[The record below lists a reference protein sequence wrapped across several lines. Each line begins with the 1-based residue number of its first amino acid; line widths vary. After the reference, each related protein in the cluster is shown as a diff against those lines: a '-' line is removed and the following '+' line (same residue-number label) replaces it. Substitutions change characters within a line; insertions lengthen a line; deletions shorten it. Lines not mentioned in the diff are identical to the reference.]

1 MDQTQW
7 TDGTDASLTLIQSDQ
22 QYSHVDTGQTVYNM
36 GGVDLS
42 GAVTG
47 GFVVQLPDGT
57 TTFVSADSVISTTTE
72 SDQTTT
78 QISIPETKPQTQR
91 RQQGGRQSHISQING
106 GNRQSRG
113 MDTGAVSLLTGQQEH
128 VQQTS
133 LLNPRKQ
140 DSAKPTRTQQS
151 SKSAGGA
158 KQQHQVSLLQPNW
171 QHLQEQSVD
180 TTQLSEGALQS
191 LLAESLPDVKPG
203 EKVYVKIDG
212 NIFEILTE
220 DSGAEGS
227 QNLSLQSTDVASMQ
241 AESAGI
247 GLAELATLS
256 AEQPTLELTD
266 YQSRVVDGSQAI
278 VHQEQSVEFDQAMG
292 RSQLQGNEQ
301 HYIELVQQGQ
311 ENTVTTDHDG
321 MQVYLVNS
329 VGEQGSQSMVVP
341 PSGIDAKQSVQDILF
356 QTEAQLQEMAAKGFD
371 MSNYQIVLQDDGQQN
386 GTVYLAAPSSVSS
399 GNFGHD
405 LQQQLVS
412 VVNSSGEI
420 VSYTM
425 SQAGGGDMMQS
436 YAYVNS
442 AGTGVGQNNVLT
454 ILADPS
460 TLQQHEAGDG
470 QQKSSWSMASEE
482 FDDGEF
488 DSFKMDTESI
498 ADNNLIAT
506 HVSSES
512 LPIDRCLQA
521 YYDFVSGTKPET
533 LSSVANST
541 VSKRPQMPTYV
552 PEFCRRTVKDNTL
565 TPAKSSSQMMTVVY
579 TNESGPVIQKFN
591 SRSLL
596 KPGITLAKHMKM
608 SLPAD
613 TLSPALSEVEH
624 STASAKLAAEREGKI
639 IKRKRRGSDEDS
651 YDDSDGNEQT
661 AESVPP
667 LKRREG
673 QKSVVAMDVQFS
685 PTPSK
690 GRGRPR
696 GSGRGGRH
704 VVRSETHRSLESKS
718 TSSSFRPIDL
728 NEPHNYQ
735 RGDFVIERKDRYNYE
750 SFPVWKIEAGKL
762 LQKYEPV
769 VNDTAVL
776 HKSVSIYS
784 SWSGDVRT
792 NFKAVLV
799 ELITTTG
806 RKCEIVKVLDSFL
819 PKPPDDSLEQDSL
832 MELFNLY
839 VQVLLSQA
847 IDPTFFATIEQG
859 QESYYLGPLEQI
871 DNLLIEAEQAI
882 LSLISWNEKFKL
894 AMDQRP
900 FYKVTEP
907 HNEMQLSQG
916 CCEATTDASIVAIKN
931 VKFFGPLYDR
941 KSLEVT
947 SEGKTLTSQEFA
959 ISQVAAKHLVT
970 YHGLHHF
977 KFLLFKKCQ
986 EEVQFIKYTERGK
999 AENEILE
1006 DCMKNRVFV
1015 QQGLRE
1021 LKTLL
1026 ENCSIVITV
1035 VTKPDDAPE

>member
-1 MDQTQW
+1 MCLCVKSVCSDACAQEYISAYIQAYMNVSAW
-7 TDGTDASLTLIQSDQ
+7 QLGINNSYCLSFFPTDATDASLTLIQSDQ
-22 QYSHVDTGQTVYNM
+22 QYSSVDTGQTVYNM
-36 GGVDLS
+36 GVHDLS

-72 SDQTTT
+72 SDQTST
-78 QISIPETKPQTQR
+78 QISIPETKPVMSR

-128 VQQTS
+128 IQQTS

-151 SKSAGGA
+151 SKSASGA

-180 TTQLSEGALQS
+180 ASQLSEGTLQNI
-191 LLAESLPDVKPG
+191 LAEGLPDVKPG

-227 QNLSLQSTDVASMQ
+227 QNLSLQTTDVASMQ

-278 VHQEQSVEFDQAMG
+278 VHQEQGVEFDQAIG

-301 HYIELVQQGQ
+301 HYIELVQQSQ

-321 MQVYLVNS
+321 MQVFLVNS
-329 VGEQGSQSMVVP
+329 VGEQGSQNMVVP
-341 PSGIDAKQSVQDILF
+341 PSGIDPKQSVQDILF

-386 GTVYLAAPSSVSS
+386 GTVYLAAPSSVST
-399 GNFGHD
+399 GNFSHD

-412 VVNSSGEI
+412 MVNSSGEI

-425 SQAGGGDMMQS
+425 SSQAGGSDVMQS

-442 AGTGVGQNNVLT
+442 AGTGAGQNNVLT

-460 TLQQHEAGDG
+460 TLQQHEVSDG

-512 LPIDRCLQA
+512 VPIDRCLQA
-521 YYDFVSGTKPET
+521 YYDFVNGTKPET

-541 VSKRPQMPTYV
+541 VSKRPQLPTYV
-552 PEFCRRTVKDNTL
+552 PEFCRRTVKENAL
-565 TPAKSSSQMMTVVY
+565 TPVKSSSQMMTVVY

-596 KPGITLAKHMKM
+596 KPGITLAKHMKL
-608 SLPAD
+608 SLPSD
-613 TLSPALSEVEH
+613 TLSPSLSEVEH
-624 STASAKLAAEREGKI
+624 STSSAKLAAEREGKI
-639 IKRKRRGSDEDS
+639 IKS
-651 YDDSDGNEQT
+651 
-661 AESVPP
+661 
-667 LKRREG
+667 
-673 QKSVVAMDVQFS
+673 
-685 PTPSK
+685 
-690 GRGRPR
+690 
-696 GSGRGGRH
+696 RH
-704 VVRSETHRSLESKS
+704 
-718 TSSSFRPIDL
+718 
-728 NEPHNYQ
+728 
-735 RGDFVIERKDRYNYE
+735 
-750 SFPVWKIEAGKL
+750 
-762 LQKYEPV
+762 
-769 VNDTAVL
+769 
-776 HKSVSIYS
+776 
-784 SWSGDVRT
+784 
-792 NFKAVLV
+792 
-799 ELITTTG
+799 
-806 RKCEIVKVLDSFL
+806 
-819 PKPPDDSLEQDSL
+819 
-832 MELFNLY
+832 
-839 VQVLLSQA
+839 
-847 IDPTFFATIEQG
+847 
-859 QESYYLGPLEQI
+859 
-871 DNLLIEAEQAI
+871 
-882 LSLISWNEKFKL
+882 
-894 AMDQRP
+894 
-900 FYKVTEP
+900 
-907 HNEMQLSQG
+907 
-916 CCEATTDASIVAIKN
+916 
-931 VKFFGPLYDR
+931 
-941 KSLEVT
+941 
-947 SEGKTLTSQEFA
+947 
-959 ISQVAAKHLVT
+959 
-970 YHGLHHF
+970 
-977 KFLLFKKCQ
+977 
-986 EEVQFIKYTERGK
+986 
-999 AENEILE
+999 
-1006 DCMKNRVFV
+1006 
-1015 QQGLRE
+1015 
-1021 LKTLL
+1021 
-1026 ENCSIVITV
+1026 
-1035 VTKPDDAPE
+1035 